1 VVRYFI
7 VEKLKEI
14 LERELGDD
22 NEVED
27 EVKRKRKGW
36 EGEQFVGVLDNSI
49 LNFSIV
55 RYIIAFSV
63 SH

>member
-1 VVRYFI
+1 MVRYFI

-14 LERELGDD
+14 LERELGGD

-36 EGEQFVGVLDNSI
+36 AV
-49 LNFSIV
+49 
-55 RYIIAFSV
+55 
-63 SH
+63 